1 MADETQNV
9 VLDFKMNGQ
18 VQFANTVKDINAVMN
33 TAAKEY
39 RAQISSMDENA
50 SSTQK
55 LAAEQQKLQ
64 IQSEAAAKRTQI
76 LSEQLK
82 TMQDRGETSGS
93 SFDRLVGKVADAQ
106 RVENNLKGA
115 LDQVN
120 SQLSEQG
127 SKANDAKDHISNLQH
142 EEGELDS
149 KLKLASSSA
158 KLENAQLGD
167 NASESQKTAAAQ
179 RQLSEQMDLSRQKV
193 DNLKQQLKETVT
205 AYGENSAEATQ
216 MKVKLND
223 AETSVANL
231 GNQMDKLG
239 KESQD
244 TSSKL
249 DEIAKNT
256 AAERLQTVS
265 NGFQS
270 AGQGL
275 QNFNQKAQEAWA
287 QTDDA
292 VDNLTSK
299 TGAVGGVADKLGE
312 SFEKVERSESGA
324 QMESMDLSNTMA
336 GLTSQFNLSGPQL
349 EKTSEDV
356 AKFSQITGQSG
367 TDAVNALHDSMS
379 RFNLSAKD
387 IPSVLDAFAAA
398 SQRTG
403 VPVADLEEDAS
414 KAYPAFK
421 QLHISLQQGI
431 PLLASW
437 SKSGIDSSTVLKG
450 MQKAFSAAKTEN
462 KSFSDVMTESFKGI
476 KDAKTDQ
483 DAFNIA
489 IQTFGAKSGPQMAQ
503 AIRDGK
509 VSLDGLKKSA
519 QDTGGTVSKSFK
531 QTLDPV
537 DKAKQAQKEYEQT
550 MGKIGGTIQETLLP
564 VIKRL
569 LPIVKGVSDAFNKAP
584 APVKAL
590 VVAFGAITVAL
601 GVLAPVITAVATV
614 LPMIGVGATAAG
626 TGAGLGAAGM
636 GAFMTTLLP
645 FVGVIAAVIAA
656 ITAVVLVIKNW
667 GAIVTWLKGVWS
679 TVASFFSGMWTSIK
693 QIFTVA
699 INGITNFLKPA
710 FTVAVN
716 VIKSIWNGIKSF
728 FGPILASI
736 GNVIRSAWNAIS
748 SVTSSVFNR
757 VKSVVSSIWNNIKN
771 VVSNVVNAVKSV
783 VSNAWNAVSSTTSN
797 IFNSVK
803 SAVSNVWNSIKS
815 TISNVVGSIRN
826 AVSSAWNAV
835 SSVTSS
841 VWNSIKNAISGPINT
856 AKDIVRG
863 AIDAIR
869 GFFNFSIHWPHIPM
883 PHFSIQPSG
892 WSVGDLLHGS
902 IPHLGI
908 DWYAQGGIMTQPTM
922 FANNNGRAQ
931 VGGEAGPEG
940 VIPLNDDT
948 WNKMG
953 AAIAAHMPSQG
964 PITLQVDGRTF
975 ATITG
980 PYTSDYLKQQ
990 DATQNFSYGRRF

>member
-127 SKANDAKDHISNLQH
+127 SKANDAKDHISNLQQ

-167 NASESQKTAAAQ
+167 NASESKKTAAAQ
-179 RQLSEQMDLSRQKV
+179 RQLSEQIDLSRQKV
-193 DNLKQQLKETVT
+193 DNLTQQLKETVT
-205 AYGENSAEATQ
+205 AYGKNSAEANQ
-216 MKVKLND
+216 MATRLNT
-223 AETSVANL
+223 AKTSVANL
-231 GNQMDKLG
+231 ENQMSGLGEKSKASSGALGTLREKLSLGAIAGAASNAVSAVTGGIGQLVSEGIEASDSMNKFDSTMTLAGFG
-239 KESQD
+239 KENIKKAGEAVQD
-244 TSSKL
+244 YANKTVYDL
-249 DEIAKNT
+249 A
-256 AAERLQTVS
+256 TVS
-265 NGFQS
+265 NTTAQLAANGVRDYTGLTQAAGNLNAQAGGNADTFKSVAMVMTQTAGAGKLTTENWNQLADAIPGASGKLQEAMKKNGAYTGNFRDAMEKGEIS
-270 AGQGL
+270 AGE
-275 QNFNQKAQEAWA
+275 FNKAIS
-287 QTDDA
+287 D
-292 VDNLTSK
+292 
-299 TGAVGGVADKLGE
+299 LGMT
-312 SFEKVERSESGA
+312 KA
-324 QMESMDLSNTMA
+324 
-336 GLTSQFNLSGPQL
+336 
-349 EKTSEDV
+349 
-356 AKFSQITGQSG
+356 
-367 TDAVNALHDSMS
+367 
-379 RFNLSAKD
+379 AKD
-387 IPSVLDAFAAA
+387 AAA
-398 SQRTG
+398 STATFEGAFGNLEANIVTGIQNIITSLGKANLTNMINTLSNGVVGAFKLVVSALKTIQDHATAFKTLAVSVGVFFAAFKTVQTINNVVNVMKEFNNITKISTAVQKAFNLAMGMNPFTLIVAAIVAVVAALGYFFTQTKAGKEVWQNFITWLKSAWTG
-403 VPVADLEEDAS
+403 VVNFAKNLWTGLS
-414 KAYPAFK
+414 SFFK
-421 QLHISLQQGI
+421 QL
-431 PLLASW
+431 
-437 SKSGIDSSTVLKG
+437 
-450 MQKAFSAAKTEN
+450 
-462 KSFSDVMTESFKGI
+462 
-476 KDAKTDQ
+476 
-483 DAFNIA
+483 
-489 IQTFGAKSGPQMAQ
+489 
-503 AIRDGK
+503 
-509 VSLDGLKKSA
+509 
-519 QDTGGTVSKSFK
+519 
-531 QTLDPV
+531 
-537 DKAKQAQKEYEQT
+537 
-550 MGKIGGTIQETLLP
+550 
-564 VIKRL
+564 
-569 LPIVKGVSDAFNKAP
+569 
-584 APVKAL
+584 
-590 VVAFGAITVAL
+590 
-601 GVLAPVITAVATV
+601 
-614 LPMIGVGATAAG
+614 
-626 TGAGLGAAGM
+626 
-636 GAFMTTLLP
+636 
-645 FVGVIAAVIAA
+645 
-656 ITAVVLVIKNW
+656 
-667 GAIVTWLKGVWS
+667 
-679 TVASFFSGMWTSIK
+679 WTSIK
-693 QIFTVA
+693 RIFTIA
-699 INGITNFLKPA
+699 INAITNFLKPA
-710 FTVAVN
+710 FTAAAN
-716 VIKSIWNGIKSF
+716 VIKSIWNGIKSFFSALWNGIKVIFTVAITAIAVIIGTYLNIWKTIITTAMNLIKGIITNVWNGIKSF

-736 GNVIRSAWNAIS
+736 GNVIRSAWNSIS
-748 SVTSSVFNR
+748 SVTSSVFNE

-835 SSVTSS
+835 SSVTSN
-841 VWNSIKNAISGPINT
+841 VWDSIKNAISGPINT

-869 GFFNFSIHWPHIPM
+869 GFFNFSINWPHIPM

-990 DATQNFSYGRRF
+990 DATQNFSYGRRL